1 MCNEGVS
8 QCAIKTA
15 LHNNCWSDEKNSL
28 RNRLK
33 NKVYLTWCEI
43 NYRVAPKDYFNST
56 FVETTNRSFLLSR
69 NKHGTKKL
77 IGSRPPENAKKMNVT
92 KDWYINNLPKPQV
105 YVAHS
110 FWVICWNISSTI
122 VEICIG
128 LCMETPY
135 LCTVLVHKSSFFSL
149 EN

>member
-69 NKHGTKKL
+69 NKHGTKNKFEAVHL
-77 IGSRPPENAKKMNVT
+77 KMPRKWMLQKT
-92 KDWYINNLPKPQV
+92 DI
-105 YVAHS
+105 
-110 FWVICWNISSTI
+110 STI
-122 VEICIG
+122 CPSLRSMWPTVSG
-128 LCMETPY
+128 LFAETFQAP
-135 LCTVLVHKSSFFSL
+135 L
-149 EN
+149 